1 MPQVTVLQRRRSLQ
15 PLQPGVPT
23 EIVEVT
29 FMSDAVGPR
38 SLTLPLASY
47 RDATPEELAAN
58 PRYHVLPVDQAALDT
73 EKTAIQEE
81 IQRAAVAPPETFE
94 LP

>member
-1 MPQVTVLQRRRSLQ
+1 VAKVTVLQRRHTVQLLEAGQ
-15 PLQPGVPT
+15 PATV
-23 EIVEVT
+23 VEVT

-38 SLTLPLASY
+38 SLTLPLGSY
-47 RDATPEELAAN
+47 RNATPEERAAN
-58 PRYHVLPVDQAALDT
+58 PRYHVLPVDQAAVDA

-81 IQRAAVAPPETFE
+81 IQRAAVAPAETFE